1 MKVELRGGEG
11 GSAKPPQPSKERKKI
26 KKQNEAVKA
35 DLFCAIL
42 KKKDTFNGKE

>member
-11 GSAKPPQPSKERKKI
+11 GSAKPPQPSKEKKN
-26 KKQNEAVKA
+26 KKQNEAVEA

-42 KKKDTFNGKE
+42 KKKDTFNEKE